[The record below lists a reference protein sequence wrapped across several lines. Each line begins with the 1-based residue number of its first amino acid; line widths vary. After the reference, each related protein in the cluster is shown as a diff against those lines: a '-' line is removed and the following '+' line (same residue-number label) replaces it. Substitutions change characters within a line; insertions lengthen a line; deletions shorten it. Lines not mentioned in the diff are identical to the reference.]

1 MQHAAVLQ
9 QLQNPRRL
17 EDEAYERLRAA
28 LRSGAFA
35 PGERLSAEALSK
47 ELGVSRMPVVQA
59 LRRLASEG
67 FVTMEAHKP
76 VRVADPAAAE
86 IRERYLVIMALE
98 RVCVREAFSR
108 DPETMIARLRE
119 QVADGTGG
127 PANGLEDDERD
138 RAFHE
143 TIWHASGLPSVAG
156 MLKTLWDHGGYY
168 RSLLFAHGEYRESRL
183 AEHGAI
189 AAAAEARDVDAVI
202 ERLEEHRLRGMGRML
217 AIVGKRSDD
226 IG

>member
-1 MQHAAVLQ
+1 M
-9 QLQNPRRL
+9 
-17 EDEAYERLRAA
+17 EDAAYERLREA

-47 ELGVSRMPVVQA
+47 ALGVSRMPVVQA

-67 FVTMEAHKP
+67 FVTMDAHKP
-76 VRVADPAAAE
+76 VRVADPSAAE

-98 RVCVREAFSR
+98 RVCVREAFAR
-108 DPETMIARLRE
+108 DPEGVIRLLQER
-119 QVADGTGG
+119 VAVGAGDPGSAAG
-127 PANGLEDDERD
+127 DDQRD

-143 TIWHASGLPSVAG
+143 VLWRASGLPSVAG

-168 RSLLFAHGEYRESRL
+168 RSLLFAHDEYRESRL
-183 AEHGAI
+183 AEHRAI
-189 AAAAEARDVDAVI
+189 VAAAEARDVDAVI
-202 ERLEEHRLRGMGRML
+202 QRLEEHRSRGMSRML

>member
-1 MQHAAVLQ
+1 MQHVGVLQ

-67 FVTMEAHKP
+67 FVTMDAHKP

-98 RVCVREAFSR
+98 RVCVQEAFGR
-108 DPETMIARLRE
+108 DPEGVIRLLQERL
-119 QVADGTGG
+119 AAA
-127 PANGLEDDERD
+127 ANGPGSAAEDDERD
-138 RAFHE
+138 RVFHE
-143 TIWHASGLPSVAG
+143 VVWHASGLPSVTG

-168 RSLLFAHGEYRESRL
+168 RSLLFAHDEYRESRL
-183 AEHGAI
+183 DEHRAI
-189 AAAAEARDVDAVI
+189 VAAAEAHDVDAVI
-202 ERLEEHRLRGMGRML
+202 ERLEEHRSRGMARML
-217 AIVGKRSDD
+217 AIVGKRSED

>member
-1 MQHAAVLQ
+1 MQHVPVLQ

-35 PGERLSAEALSK
+35 PGERLSADGLSK
-47 ELGVSRMPVVQA
+47 QLGVSRMPVVQA

-76 VRVADPAAAE
+76 VRVADPTAPE
-86 IRERYLVIMALE
+86 IRERYLVIIALE
-98 RVCVREAFSR
+98 SVCVREAFAR
-108 DPETMIARLRE
+108 DPEGVIRLLRE
-119 QVADGTGG
+119 RVADG
-127 PANGLEDDERD
+127 ADSNASALEDDERD

-143 TIWHASGLPSVAG
+143 VIWQASGLSSVAG
-156 MLKTLWDHGGYY
+156 MLQTLWDHGGYY
-168 RSLLFAHGEYRESRL
+168 RSLLFAHDEYRESRL
-183 AEHGAI
+183 GEHSAI
-189 AAAAEARDVDAVI
+189 VAAAQARDVEAVI
-202 ERLEEHRLRGMGRML
+202 ERLEEHRSRGMARML

-226 IG
+226 VG

>member
-1 MQHAAVLQ
+1 MQHVAVLQ
-9 QLQNPRRL
+9 ELKNPRRL
-17 EDEAYERLRAA
+17 EDEAYERLRSA

-35 PGERLSAEALSK
+35 PAERLSADVLSK
-47 ELGVSRMPVVQA
+47 QLGVSRMPVVQA

-76 VRVADPAAAE
+76 VRVADPTAAE

-98 RVCVREAFSR
+98 RVCEREALVR
-108 DPETMIARLRE
+108 DPEGVIRLLQER
-119 QVADGTGG
+119 VAEGSDDLGS
-127 PANGLEDDERD
+127 PLEDDERD

-143 TIWHASGLPSVAG
+143 VIWHASGLLSVAG

-183 AEHGAI
+183 EEHRAI
-189 AAAAEARDVDAVI
+189 VAAAEARDFDALI
-202 ERLEEHRLRGMGRML
+202 ARLEEHRLRGMGRML
-217 AIVGKRSDD
+217 AIVGKRGDD
-226 IG
+226 VG

>member
-1 MQHAAVLQ
+1 MQYVTVLE

-35 PGERLSAEALSK
+35 PGERLSADGLSK
-47 ELGVSRMPVVQA
+47 QLGVSRMPVVQA

-67 FVTMEAHKP
+67 FVTMEPHKP

-98 RVCVREAFSR
+98 RVCVREAFAR
-108 DPETMIARLRE
+108 DPEGVTRLLRE
-119 QVADGTGG
+119 RVAEGVG
-127 PANGLEDDERD
+127 PENALEDDERD

-143 TIWHASGLPSVAG
+143 VIWHASGLPSVAG
-156 MLKTLWDHGGYY
+156 MLQTLWDHGGYY
-168 RSLLFAHGEYRESRL
+168 RSLLFAHDEYRESRL
-183 AEHGAI
+183 AEHSAI
-189 AAAAEARDVDAVI
+189 VAAAQARDVDAVI
-202 ERLEEHRLRGMGRML
+202 ERLEEHRSRGMARML

-226 IG
+226 VG